1 MNATDTAAP
10 DLGRVAYVLGIV
22 AAVLLV
28 VPPGLFAAPLVGGAA
43 VVCGG
48 IAVGRVDTGRR
59 DQAIVGLVLGAVAV
73 VVSLTAVVLLR
84 HVIWDAL
91 HDVGAL

>member
-1 MNATDTAAP
+1 MTSTDTASS

-28 VPPGLFAAPLVGGAA
+28 VPPGLVAAPLVGAA
-43 VVCGG
+43 ALVCGG
-48 IAVGRVDTGRR
+48 VALGRADTARR
-59 DQAIVGLVLGAVAV
+59 EQAIVGLVLGAVAV
-73 VVSLTAVVLLR
+73 VVSITAVVLLR

-91 HDVGAL
+91 HDIGAV